1 MPSKERGAIGTEIKG
16 SSKMEFVV
24 SLPETTKDS
33 QKQIWWV
40 SLAVFENNFW
50 ENCDIVPNGQT
61 NSTFTRQ
68 GNNGAIEIV
77 HGEIGSSLEILCY
90 GRKVAEVDIIDTEYG
105 AKVAQISL
113 EKEFVDD
120 KNIIDHLRNRGGVR
134 VG

>member
-1 MPSKERGAIGTEIKG
+1 MSSKEQGAIGTEIKG

-24 SLPETTKDS
+24 SSPETTKGS

-40 SLAVFENNFW
+40 NLAIYENNFW

-61 NSTFTRQ
+61 NITFTR
-68 GNNGAIEIV
+68 NGKKRGTEIV
-77 HGEIGSSLEILCY
+77 CGEKGSSLKILCF

-113 EKEFVDD
+113 EAEFAND
-120 KNIIDHLRNRGGVR
+120 KNIINHLRNRGGVR